1 MVANALIAPHSRLRR
16 EKVFGEGRPRALDR
30 NAKIRI
36 MARARALKVKTK
48 KGQHY
53 GAITA
58 KDCDVL
64 EALLWLFHNCKT
76 GLCFPSYESIA
87 AKAKCSRSHV
97 GAAIKRLEA
106 TGLLTWVNR
115 LKRVR
120 EAGAD
125 RFGGEGVRVRVF
137 RTSNGYRF
145 NDPRAAAAVL
155 GFPSKSKNQSGTSN
169 QDSFFNNA
177 EPQRPKIDP
186 DSSLSAALARFEEA
200 FRKKIRDR
208 A

>member
-1 MVANALIAPHSRLRR
+1 MVGNLLTAPQLRPRR
-16 EKVFGEGRPRALDR
+16 EKVFGAGRPRALDR
-30 NAKIRI
+30 NAKVRI
-36 MARARALKVKTK
+36 MARARALKVKTT
-48 KGQHY
+48 KGKHY
-53 GAITA
+53 GTITA

-106 TGLLTWVNR
+106 AGLLTWVNR

-125 RFGGEGVRVRVF
+125 LFGRDGVRVRVF

-145 NDPRAAAAVL
+145 NDPGAAVVL

-169 QDSFFNNA
+169 QDSSFNTA
-177 EPQRPKIDP
+177 EPQRSKIDP
-186 DSSLSAALARFEEA
+186 DNPLSAALARFEEA
-200 FRKKIRDR
+200 FRKKNRDR

>member
-1 MVANALIAPHSRLRR
+1 MVANAKIAPHVRPRR

-30 NAKIRI
+30 NAKVRI
-36 MARARALKVKTK
+36 MTRARALKVKTK
-48 KGQHY
+48 KGKHY
-53 GAITA
+53 GALTA

-106 TGLLTWVNR
+106 AGLVSWVNR

-125 RFGGEGVRVRVF
+125 VFGGHGVRVRVF

-145 NDPRAAAAVL
+145 NDPEAAVVL

-169 QDSFFNNA
+169 QDSFLHKA
-177 EPQRPKIDP
+177 GAQRPKIDP
-186 DSSLSAALARFEEA
+186 DSSLSVALARFEDA
-200 FRKKIRDR
+200 FRKNIQNRT
-208 A
+208 

>member
-1 MVANALIAPHSRLRR
+1 MVANAKIAPHMRPRR

-30 NAKIRI
+30 NAKVRI
-36 MARARALKVKTK
+36 MTRARALKVKTK
-48 KGQHY
+48 KGKHY
-53 GAITA
+53 GVLTA

-106 TGLLTWVNR
+106 AGLVSWVNR
-115 LKRVR
+115 LKRIR

-125 RFGGEGVRVRVF
+125 VFGGHGVRVRVF
-137 RTSNGYRF
+137 RISNGYRF
-145 NDPRAAAAVL
+145 NDPEAAVVL
-155 GFPSKSKNQSGTSN
+155 GFPSKSKNQSRTSN
-169 QDSFFNNA
+169 QDSFLHKA
-177 EPQRPKIDP
+177 GAQRPEYRP
-186 DSSLSAALARFEEA
+186 RQFALSGLSPL
-200 FRKKIRDR
+200 
-208 A
+208 

>member
-1 MVANALIAPHSRLRR
+1 MVANALTAPHLRPRR

-30 NAKIRI
+30 NAKVRI

-48 KGQHY
+48 KGKHY

-76 GLCFPSYESIA
+76 GLCFPSYKSIA

-106 TGLLTWVNR
+106 AGLLTWLNR

-120 EAGAD
+120 AAGAV
-125 RFGGEGVRVRVF
+125 RFGGDGVTLTILDEKIAKWALENLRKGDPIYAECRVAERSYQKDGQTVYTTDIIANIVD
-137 RTSNGYRF
+137 RL
-145 NDPRAAAAVL
+145 A
-155 GFPSKSKNQSGTSN
+155 PSQ
-169 QDSFFNNA
+169 QADD
-177 EPQRPKIDP
+177 Q
-186 DSSLSAALARFEEA
+186 
-200 FRKKIRDR
+200 
-208 A
+208 

>member
-1 MVANALIAPHSRLRR
+1 MT
-16 EKVFGEGRPRALDR
+16 
-30 NAKIRI
+30 
-36 MARARALKVKTK
+36 RARALKVKATEGK
-48 KGQHY
+48 HY

-76 GLCFPSYESIA
+76 GLCFPSYKSIA

-97 GAAIKRLEA
+97 GAAIERLEPA
-106 TGLLTWVNR
+106 GLLTWVNR

-125 RFGGEGVRVRVF
+125 LFRHDGVRVRLL

-145 NDPRAAAAVL
+145 NDPGAAVVL
-155 GFPSKSKNQSGTSN
+155 GFPSESK
-169 QDSFFNNA
+169 DRR
-177 EPQRPKIDP
+177 EPRINVNP
-186 DSSLSAALARFEEA
+186 
-200 FRKKIRDR
+200 
-208 A
+208 

>member
-1 MVANALIAPHSRLRR
+1 MVANALTAPPLRPRR
-16 EKVFGEGRPRALDR
+16 EKVFGQGRPRALDR
-30 NAKIRI
+30 NAKVRI
-36 MARARALKVKTK
+36 MARARALKVKSK
-48 KGQHY
+48 DGKHY

-125 RFGGEGVRVRVF
+125 LFGGGGVRVRVF
-137 RTSNGYRF
+137 RTSNAYRF
-145 NDPRAAAAVL
+145 NDPGAAAVL

-177 EPQRPKIDP
+177 EPHRPKIDP

-200 FRKKIRDR
+200 FRKKNRDR

>member
-1 MVANALIAPHSRLRR
+1 MVANVLTGPHVRPRR

-30 NAKIRI
+30 NAKVRI
-36 MARARALKVKTK
+36 MARARALKDRTK
-48 KGQHY
+48 KGKHY

-58 KDCDVL
+58 KDYDVL

-97 GAAIKRLEA
+97 CAAIKRLEA
-106 TGLLTWVNR
+106 AGLLTWVNR

-125 RFGGEGVRVRVF
+125 PFSAKAAFAVSSKRTRLRSASTRGL
-137 RTSNGYRF
+137 RTSAGSH
-145 NDPRAAAAVL
+145 A
-155 GFPSKSKNQSGTSN
+155 
-169 QDSFFNNA
+169 DSM
-177 EPQRPKIDP
+177 P
-186 DSSLSAALARFEEA
+186 
-200 FRKKIRDR
+200 
-208 A
+208 

>member
-1 MVANALIAPHSRLRR
+1 MVANAKIAPHVRPRR

-30 NAKIRI
+30 NAKVRI
-36 MARARALKVKTK
+36 MTRARALKVKTK
-48 KGQHY
+48 KGKHY
-53 GAITA
+53 GALTA

-106 TGLLTWVNR
+106 AGLVSWVNR

-125 RFGGEGVRVRVF
+125 LLGRHGVSVRVL

-145 NDPRAAAAVL
+145 NDPEAAVGL

-169 QDSFFNNA
+169 QDSFLHKA
-177 EPQRPKIDP
+177 RAQRPKIDP
-186 DSSLSAALARFEEA
+186 DSSLSVALARFEDA
-200 FRKKIRDR
+200 FRKNIQNRT
-208 A
+208 

>member
-1 MVANALIAPHSRLRR
+1 MVANALTAPHLRPRR
-16 EKVFGEGRPRALDR
+16 EKVFGQGRPRALDR
-30 NAKIRI
+30 NAKVRI

-64 EALLWLFHNCKT
+64 EALLWLFHNCKS

-106 TGLLTWVNR
+106 AGLLTWVNR

-125 RFGGEGVRVRVF
+125 LFGGDGVRVRVF

-145 NDPRAAAAVL
+145 NDPGAAAVL

>member
-1 MVANALIAPHSRLRR
+1 MVANVLTAPRLRPRR

-30 NAKIRI
+30 NAKARI
-36 MARARALKVKTK
+36 TARARALKVKTK
-48 KGQHY
+48 KGKHY

-106 TGLLTWVNR
+106 AGLLTWVNR

-125 RFGGEGVRVRVF
+125 PFGRDGVRVRVF

-145 NDPRAAAAVL
+145 SDPGTAVVL
-155 GFPSKSKNQSGTSN
+155 GFPSKSKNQSGTLN
-169 QDSFFNNA
+169 QDSFPDNT
-177 EPQRPKIDP
+177 EPQRPRIDP
-186 DSSLSAALARFEEA
+186 DNPLAAALARFEEA